1 MNIQI
6 EQKAG
11 ASILEVSY
19 KVSSGKKQSGGI
31 IGTIYPVDNKFVFMR
46 DGLPIIYY
54 VVNHIHDM
62 DDIILKLF
70 KTRPIFINTL
80 F

>member
-6 EQKAG
+6 EQKIG

-19 KVSSGKKQSGGI
+19 KFSSGKKQSGGL
-31 IGTIYPVDNKFVFMR
+31 IGTIHPVDNKYVFMR
-46 DGLPIIYY
+46 DGLPINII
-54 VVNHIHDM
+54 NHLHEM
-62 DDIILKLF
+62 DNIIKKLF
-70 KTRPIFINTL
+70 KKKPIYINTL

>member
-6 EQKAG
+6 EQKTG
-11 ASILEVSY
+11 SSILEVSY
-19 KVSSGKKQSGGI
+19 KVLSGKKQSGGV

-46 DGLPIIYY
+46 DGLPIN
-54 VVNHIHDM
+54 VVNNLHEM
-62 DDIILKLF
+62 DNVIIKLF
-70 KTRPIFINTL
+70 KTKPVYVNTL

>member
-19 KVSSGKKQSGGI
+19 KVSSGKKQSGGM

-46 DGLPIIYY
+46 DGLPIN
-54 VVNHIHDM
+54 VVNHLHDM

-70 KTRPIFINTL
+70 KKRPIFINTL

>member
-6 EQKAG
+6 EQKTG
-11 ASILEVSY
+11 SSILEVSY
-19 KVSSGKKQSGGI
+19 KVLSGKKQSGGV

-46 DGLPIIYY
+46 DGLPIN
-54 VVNHIHDM
+54 VVNHLHEM
-62 DDIILKLF
+62 DNVIIKLF
-70 KTRPIFINTL
+70 KTKPVYVNTL